1 MTRKESNLLRELA
14 VLIGKCPAPSINVYA
29 LAGYIDACRDYQ
41 TINNY
46 VIEFLTNYSEYSD
59 YRVLVRSGEADQED
73 ADYYK
78 ERSETALRSLRE
90 FIERRSKEHWS

>member
-1 MTRKESNLLRELA
+1 MTRKESDMLRELSG
-14 VLIGKCPAPSINVYA
+14 LISKCPAPSMNVYA

-41 TINNY
+41 TINSY

-59 YRVLVRSGEADQED
+59 CKAFVHSGESNQDE

-78 ERSETALRSLRE
+78 ERAENALRSLRE
-90 FIERRSKEHWS
+90 FVQRRTKEHWS